1 MADMLDKLKQF
12 LEIDGKN
19 KIKLDIEI
27 SDKLPSVLYGDES
40 GVIKTI
46 LYFFDLIV
54 SISNKRSMSLVIDDI
69 KVGRFSRLRFKFV
82 TSDKSILDYLE
93 EDKKTK
99 KLKLTKTNDVNYE
112 IIENL
117 LEKMNGSITITK
129 EDNTINLLMGIN
141 QRLMSEYDVI
151 NEKQENKNVK
161 IKYHNYSNK
170 RILIVDDNNLRLKEI
185 KILLR
190 PYNVEIVSVK
200 NRRDM
205 GNMLSANETF
215 DMIIIDDII
224 PNFEIDSFTNE
235 VIKNQNDILN
245 YIKKQAKYNI
255 ITIIMVTPNNKNIE
269 DKYIEYGFNDYII
282 KPINKE
288 NIDKIL
294 NKYFNEE

>member
-1 MADMLDKLKQF
+1 
-12 LEIDGKN
+12 
-19 KIKLDIEI
+19 
-27 SDKLPSVLYGDES
+27 
-40 GVIKTI
+40 
-46 LYFFDLIV
+46 
-54 SISNKRSMSLVIDDI
+54 
-69 KVGRFSRLRFKFV
+69 
-82 TSDKSILDYLE
+82 
-93 EDKKTK
+93 
-99 KLKLTKTNDVNYE
+99 
-112 IIENL
+112 
-117 LEKMNGSITITK
+117 MNGSITITK

-224 PNFEIDSFTNE
+224 PNFEIDSFAKE
-235 VIKNQNDILN
+235 IIKDQNGN
-245 YIKKQAKYNI
+245 YISSVNG
-255 ITIIMVTPNNKNIE
+255 VELPNN
-269 DKYIEYGFNDYII
+269 I
-282 KPINKE
+282 KKE
-288 NIDKIL
+288 SKIKKL
-294 NKYFNEE
+294 FKKLKL

>member
-1 MADMLDKLKQF
+1 M
-12 LEIDGKN
+12 
-19 KIKLDIEI
+19 
-27 SDKLPSVLYGDES
+27 
-40 GVIKTI
+40 
-46 LYFFDLIV
+46 
-54 SISNKRSMSLVIDDI
+54 
-69 KVGRFSRLRFKFV
+69 
-82 TSDKSILDYLE
+82 
-93 EDKKTK
+93 
-99 KLKLTKTNDVNYE
+99 
-112 IIENL
+112 
-117 LEKMNGSITITK
+117 
-129 EDNTINLLMGIN
+129 
-141 QRLMSEYDVI
+141 
-151 NEKQENKNVK
+151 
-161 IKYHNYSNK
+161 
-170 RILIVDDNNLRLKEI
+170 
-185 KILLR
+185 
-190 PYNVEIVSVK
+190 K

>member
-1 MADMLDKLKQF
+1 
-12 LEIDGKN
+12 
-19 KIKLDIEI
+19 
-27 SDKLPSVLYGDES
+27 
-40 GVIKTI
+40 
-46 LYFFDLIV
+46 
-54 SISNKRSMSLVIDDI
+54 
-69 KVGRFSRLRFKFV
+69 
-82 TSDKSILDYLE
+82 
-93 EDKKTK
+93 
-99 KLKLTKTNDVNYE
+99 
-112 IIENL
+112 
-117 LEKMNGSITITK
+117 
-129 EDNTINLLMGIN
+129 
-141 QRLMSEYDVI
+141 
-151 NEKQENKNVK
+151 
-161 IKYHNYSNK
+161 
-170 RILIVDDNNLRLKEI
+170 
-185 KILLR
+185 
-190 PYNVEIVSVK
+190 
-200 NRRDM
+200 M

>member
-54 SISNKRSMSLVIDDI
+54 SISNKKSMSLVIDDI

-151 NEKQENKNVK
+151 
-161 IKYHNYSNK
+161 
-170 RILIVDDNNLRLKEI
+170 
-185 KILLR
+185 
-190 PYNVEIVSVK
+190 
-200 NRRDM
+200 
-205 GNMLSANETF
+205 TF
-215 DMIIIDDII
+215 M
-224 PNFEIDSFTNE
+224 T
-235 VIKNQNDILN
+235 
-245 YIKKQAKYNI
+245 A
-255 ITIIMVTPNNKNIE
+255 
-269 DKYIEYGFNDYII
+269 
-282 KPINKE
+282 
-288 NIDKIL
+288 
-294 NKYFNEE
+294 